1 MILLLISAFFSI
13 LNIYISK
20 YLFGLDG
27 CVMNSGVA
35 FGIRID
41 YEIFITLF
49 IILFLIVL
57 GVFLKGKERYIFFSL
72 SILGLSNLF
81 VRILYGNICDYINLI
96 TVYVNIADIAIV
108 LIAILGGFGILF
120 PKKRV

>member
-13 LNIYISK
+13 LNICISK
-20 YLFGLDG
+20 YLFGLDR
-27 CVMNSGVA
+27 CVINEGIA

-41 YEIFITLF
+41 YEVYITLF
-49 IILFLIVL
+49 IILLLIVL
-57 GVFLKGKERYIFFSL
+57 GLFLKGKERYIFFSL

-96 TVYVNIADIAIV
+96 TVHVNIADIAIV